1 MTALETV
8 QEYVRA
14 METRDRNAVAAT
26 LAADVLH
33 AFPTARPTEMAGI
46 FEGRDEVLG
55 YVDAVFGKFRS
66 LVFVGK
72 RWTVSADGR
81 TVFLEARGDAVV
93 AHSGAPYRN
102 LYVMRFDIE
111 AEGITRVVE
120 YADGGLYM
128 ETGIPFTH
136 VEIEAV
142 AATPERAARLKPLG

>member
-1 MTALETV
+1 MFA
-8 QEYVRA
+8 
-14 METRDRNAVAAT
+14 
-26 LAADVLH
+26 
-33 AFPTARPTEMAGI
+33 
-46 FEGRDEVLG
+46 
-55 YVDAVFGKFRS
+55 
-66 LVFVGK
+66 GK

-93 AHSGAPYRN
+93 EHSGAPYRN

-120 YADGGLYM
+120 YADGDLYM
-128 ETGIPFTH
+128 ELGIPFTQ